1 VLVRGIRCPV
11 LGRVTMDQIVVDVSQ
26 VRGVELGDEVTL
38 IGSDGAE
45 KIDVSEFASQAGTIS
60 WGILAGIGRRVE
72 HFCI

>member
-1 VLVRGIRCPV
+1 
-11 LGRVTMDQIVVDVSQ
+11 
-26 VRGVELGDEVTL
+26 VELGDEVTL

-45 KIDVSEFASQAGTIS
+45 KIDVSDLANQAGTIS